1 MESAAKMMAELLA
14 QLQGQ
19 TSIFWIAAFS
29 VALGATLLLVSGV
42 VMARRKLPGA
52 LAFRGR
58 RRSQGTQGPVAP
70 STISLTD
77 TGYAMTPAVAPAVT
91 RAAEM
96 SAIQM
101 ADLLKRL
108 KAAANSLEDLQTTLK
123 IQEQAPRYSGLKA
136 RAQDVEY
143 VFKAGIS

>member
-1 MESAAKMMAELLA
+1 MENLAQMMAELLT
-14 QLQGQ
+14 QLQSQ

-29 VALGATLLLVSGV
+29 VALGATLLMVSGV
-42 VMARRKLPGA
+42 IMARRKLPGSMT
-52 LAFRGR
+52 LRGR
-58 RRSQGTQGPVAP
+58 RRTPGTSGPAAP

-77 TGYAMTPAVAPAVT
+77 TGYALTPPVSASGA

-108 KAAANSLEDLQTTLK
+108 KTAANSLEDLQTTLR
-123 IQEQAPRYSGLKA
+123 IQEKSTRHSGLKEPV
-136 RAQDVEY
+136 QDVEY

>member
-1 MESAAKMMAELLA
+1 MMAELLA

-42 VMARRKLPGA
+42 IMARRKLPGA
-52 LAFRGR
+52 LIFR
-58 RRSQGTQGPVAP
+58 RRRRTKRPQSPVAP
-70 STISLTD
+70 RTISLTD
-77 TGYAMTPAVAPAVT
+77 TGYAMTPSASPAAA

-108 KAAANSLEDLQTTLK
+108 KSAANSLEDLQTTLK
-123 IQEQAPRYSGLKA
+123 IQEQATRHSGLKA